1 MPRPEKRRRICYDHK
16 TTSYGPCGIPH
27 EQLQRVDLSLDE
39 MEAIRLCYLEGMY
52 QEDAAGIMNISR
64 QTLGRVLRSAN
75 QKIADFLVNN
85 KTLFINSG
93 NTYLES
99 GPRRHRRRRRGGC
112 FGASG
117 YSGRG
122 AEANINRDK
131 YNAGTKK

>member
-1 MPRPEKRRRICYDHK
+1 MPQ
-16 TTSYGPCGIPH
+16 

-39 MEAIRLCYLEGMY
+39 MEAIRLCYLEGLY

-112 FGASG
+112 FGAGG

-122 AEANINRDK
+122 AEANINRDR